1 MRKKLISTF
10 LVLIIMFTIASPSV
24 AAVDAAQRYGDV
36 EANYVEELV
45 EIELEVIET
54 LPLIQIEDLFE
65 KAFDDVPASAFTEEE
80 MRNILSALAY
90 GLQWSAQRQQTR
102 ASSTTGSYYYNGD
115 YGIAWLRD
123 TNRSPFTLAELAGGY
138 YSLEYDYVSKDT
150 ILTMLA
156 ASSSQINFNTLVNAA
171 ATSITSEK
179 LATLLA
185 PMLEGLTVPTKVS
198 ATALN
203 FVLNLGAT
211 YLSTINRSFF
221 YNNAN
226 NTGTNQYMK
235 VEFMYN
241 QNSNSVTRIVSFV
254 NKGTLPNP
262 SGNLYGTWYKDQ
274 IAINYS
280 YAF

>member
-102 ASSTTGSYYYNGD
+102 ASSTTGSYYYNED

-138 YSLEYDYVSKDT
+138 YSLEYDYVSKQYM
-150 ILTMLA
+150 ICMLA
-156 ASSSQINFNTLVNAA
+156 ASSSKSNFETIVSALEDN
-171 ATSITSEK
+171 ITSYA
-179 LATLLA
+179 LSGLVSTMVA
-185 PMLEGLTVPTKVS
+185 GLTIPAAISTVLMGTILDLGWAYVS
-198 ATALN
+198 TVNRN
-203 FVLNLGAT
+203 FFL
-211 YLSTINRSFF
+211 
-221 YNNAN
+221 NNAN
-226 NTGTNQYMK
+226 NTADNQYMK

-241 QNSNSVTRIVSFV
+241 QNSNTVTRIVTFV
-254 NKGTLPNP
+254 SKGTLSNP
-262 SGNLYGTWYKDQ
+262 SGNMYGTWYPNQ